1 MAYHYDVYREEDLD
15 CLVSIIRAFPLGLI
29 VTCSGEE
36 FAASHIPFMV
46 SSEYSEAPK
55 LLGHMDQS
63 NPQIE
68 LLEGNPVYVVFSG
81 PNAYV
86 SPTVY
91 ATRQLPTWNYI
102 SVHVTGHARVENPGS
117 DILEDIEH
125 LTWQLEPTIGGWTF
139 DKTEN
144 RVQQLS
150 ALIRRVTVVVDHI
163 EGRVKMSQEKGLTDR
178 IAATR
183 HLLNYSPQKYHWL
196 VEKLGGIA
204 SKKRGG

>member
-15 CLVSIIRAFPLGLI
+15 CLVSIIQAFPLGLI
-29 VTCSGEE
+29 VTWSGKE
-36 FAASHIPFMV
+36 FAASHIPLIV
-46 SSEYSEAPK
+46 SSECSGVVK

-68 LLEGNPVYVVFSG
+68 LLEGSPVYVVFSG

-102 SVHVTGHARVENPGS
+102 SVHVTGHARIENPGS
-117 DILEDIEH
+117 EILEDIEH
-125 LTWQLEPTIGGWTF
+125 LTRQLEPAIAGWTF

-144 RVQQLS
+144 RVRQLS
-150 ALIRRVTVVVDHI
+150 TLIRRVTIVVDDI

-183 HLLNYSPQKYHWL
+183 HLLNRSPQEYHWL
-196 VEKLGGIA
+196 VERVAGIA
-204 SKKRGG
+204 SKDNGG